1 MSRRRGQLGNWVG
14 QQLFPLA
21 FPQSFPQ
28 DSFVSAGLLPGLRGT
43 GQVLQQR
50 PPEQAGEGGG
60 YLAGRG
66 MDVAQAVPSL
76 RVRVGFFPPA
86 FAP

>member
-21 FPQSFPQ
+21 SQ